1 MYYETSQHA
10 RAGIRIGEC
19 NVVIPSLTPEQ
30 LKAARS
36 AATVARR
43 ERAELKQALRKGD
56 LTVSQALAK
65 ASKDETLAHIKVFDL
80 LRAIPRV
87 GEKRAHDL
95 MERLEI
101 SESRRI
107 RGLGR
112 HQLAGL
118 KAEFE

>member
-1 MYYETSQHA
+1 MKQANTLGQA
-10 RAGIRIGEC
+10 LRIGEC

-36 AATVARR
+36 VATVARR

-95 MERLEI
+95 MKRLEI